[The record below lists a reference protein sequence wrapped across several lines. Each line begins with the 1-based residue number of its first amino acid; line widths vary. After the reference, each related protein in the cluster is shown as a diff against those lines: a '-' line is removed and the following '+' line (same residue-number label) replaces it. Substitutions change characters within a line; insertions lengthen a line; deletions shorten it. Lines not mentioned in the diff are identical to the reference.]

1 MKADDMRTVLSYH
14 EDFATEDTIVENC
27 LKGRGHKVYFL
38 PKFHCELNP
47 IERVWAQAKV
57 YCRAYTNF
65 TLIRL
70 RQIMHPALD
79 SVTVDNIRKFAR
91 KARDYEQAYREGH
104 KARKLWKMQLRCISH
119 TEEYFQ
125 KTFKPDR
132 TSTCYITYA
141 ANFFQVFFRL
151 FCTQCILHF
160 LYEQYE

>member
-91 KARDYEQAYREGH
+91 KARDYEQAYREGP
-104 KARKLWKMQLRCISH
+104 KAGVHRR
-119 TEEYFQ
+119 
-125 KTFKPDR
+125 
-132 TSTCYITYA
+132 
-141 ANFFQVFFRL
+141 VFSEN
-151 FCTQCILHF
+151 I
-160 LYEQYE
+160 